1 MRARGLHSRA
11 AGGRIVTA
19 EKSTRVTIVVPAAVD
34 QRLRELAQAQ
44 GRSISNLAAR
54 LLREALRDGGGD
66 GSAQ

>member
-1 MRARGLHSRA
+1 MSAD
-11 AGGRIVTA
+11 
-19 EKSTRVTIVVPAAVD
+19 KSTRLTIVVPGAID
-34 QRLRELAQAQ
+34 QRLRELAQQQ